1 MGLEVLASKLIYGHN
16 PHSNSHLSPW
26 LSHALS
32 LSIQK
37 GLFKC
42 FIYWAI
48 SLPLEEKIYEL
59 TLPTH

>member
-1 MGLEVLASKLIYGHN
+1 MGLEVLASKLACGHN

-32 LSIQK
+32 LIQK

-42 FIYWAI
+42 FTYQAL